1 MKILIVGGAG
11 YLGGGITDFL
21 KQTEHEILVYDVL
34 LYEEFYRKKVPFV
47 FGDIRDHERLKKYLD
62 WADAVVWL
70 AAIVGDPACA
80 LKESLTYEIN
90 RDSVRFLKENF
101 EGRKIFISTCS
112 VYGAGKDIL
121 NEKSEVHPLSLYAQT
136 KLEAEK
142 ILEGTNAL
150 CFRLGTLFGI
160 SDEFSRVRFDLVV
173 NTLVMRAIF
182 HGKITIFGGDQF
194 RPLLH
199 VRDIAPAV
207 GLALDT
213 DKTGIFNLSYKNYR
227 IIDIGHIIKDHFPG
241 LIMETPREEQF
252 QDNRNYSVSSDKA
265 RKQLG
270 FNPIISLEEG
280 IKEMKDLLEDKRIK
294 NTFIA
299 RFSNIEYLKQ
309 LMEEHPSPLGKEIK
323 LNI

>member
-1 MKILIVGGAG
+1 MKILVVGGAG

-21 KQTEHEILVYDVL
+21 AKTGHELLVYDFL
-34 LYEEFYRKKVPFV
+34 LYEDFYRKKVPFV
-47 FGDIRDHERLKKYLD
+47 LGDIRDQAKLKKHLD

-80 LKESLTYEIN
+80 LRESLTNAIN
-90 RDSVRFLKENF
+90 RDSVRFLKDNF
-101 EGRKIFISTCS
+101 KGRIVFMSTCS
-112 VYGAGKDIL
+112 VYGAGTDVL
-121 NEKSEVHPLSLYAQT
+121 TEKSEARPLSLYART

-142 ILEGTNAL
+142 ILEGSNAL
-150 CFRLGTLFGI
+150 CFRLGTLFGL

-182 HGKITIFGGDQF
+182 HGKITVFGGTQF

-207 GLALDT
+207 RLALE
-213 DKTGIFNLSYKNYR
+213 KPNTGIYNLHYENYK
-227 IIDIGHIIKDHFPG
+227 IADIAEAIRKHFPG
-241 LIMETPREEQF
+241 LEVEAIGGQV
-252 QDNRNYSVSSDKA
+252 QDNRNYSVSSEKA
-265 RKQLG
+265 RQELG
-270 FNPIISLEEG
+270 FEPKVSLEQG
-280 IKEMKDLLEDKRIK
+280 ILEMKELLEQKRIK

-299 RFSNIEYLKQ
+299 RFSNFEHLKQ

-323 LNI
+323 LNV